1 MSTTLT
7 LIQTAGT
14 AVAAVP
20 FGQVARTAAS
30 LALVGSLAMFFRPL
44 IVGLGRAA
52 VLAVRPRPPKAS
64 SPKRA

>member
-7 LIQTAGT
+7 LIHTAGT
-14 AVAAVP
+14 AVAALP

-30 LALVGSLAMFFRPL
+30 LALAGGVAMFFRPL
-44 IVGLGRAA
+44 LVGLGRAA

-64 SPKRA
+64 LAKRA